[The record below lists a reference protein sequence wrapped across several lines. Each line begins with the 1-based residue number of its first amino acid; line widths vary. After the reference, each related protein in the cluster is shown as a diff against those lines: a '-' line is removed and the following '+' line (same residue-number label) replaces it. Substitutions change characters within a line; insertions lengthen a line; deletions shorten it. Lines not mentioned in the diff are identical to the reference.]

1 MKQNTTRI
9 ILIAIVLAFG
19 GALFYFWKRNQKKD
33 ITFETKQ
40 PYTTN
45 IQLTS
50 IATGKII
57 PDEEVS
63 IRPNINGIVSKV
75 YVEAGEPIEV
85 GDKIAEIRV
94 VPNISNLQSSKNAV
108 SQARIDFENQQKI
121 FDRQDQL
128 YKKGVISINDY
139 DNSKTA
145 FEQAKQRLA
154 AANESYQIVKT
165 GTAKGFNAVANTTV
179 KATVSGVILDVPIK
193 KGNQV
198 IQNNNFNAGTEIAL
212 IADTQKMIFEGTID
226 EGEVGRIKEG
236 MPITVTIGAYP
247 DKKYDASLNYI
258 APKGVEK
265 NGAVE
270 FEIEAKLKLNKSD
283 NLRAGLSANANII
296 LDEVKDVLAID
307 EGLIQYDKETKKP
320 FVEVATGDQ
329 IFEKRDIEIGLS
341 DGIKAEI
348 KSGITKD
355 DAIKEWNALGEP
367 EEKKANRKVH

>member
-9 ILIAIVLAFG
+9 ILIAIVIAFG
-19 GALFYFWKRNQKKD
+19 AALFYFWKRNKKED
-33 ITFETKQ
+33 VVFNTKQ
-40 PYTTN
+40 PYTTD
-45 IQLTS
+45 ISLTS

-75 YVEAGEPIEV
+75 YVTAGQPIKV
-85 GDKIAEIRV
+85 GDKIAEIKV
-94 VPNISNLQSSKNAV
+94 VPNISNLQSSKNSV
-108 SQARIDFENQQKI
+108 SQATIDFNNQKKI
-121 FDRQDQL
+121 FERQEQL

-145 FEQAKQRLA
+145 FDQAKQRLSA
-154 AANESYQIVKT
+154 AKENYQIVKT

-179 KATVSGVILDVPIK
+179 KATISGVVLDVPIK
-193 KGNQV
+193 KGAQV

-212 IADTQKMIFEGTID
+212 IADIKKMIFEGTID

-236 MPITVTIGAYP
+236 MPIKVTVGAYP
-247 DKKYDASLNYI
+247 DKSYDAVLNYI

-270 FEIEAKLKLNKSD
+270 FEIEAKLKLEEED
-283 NLRAGLSANANII
+283 YLRAGLSANANII
-296 LDEVKDVLAID
+296 LDEVKDVLALD
-307 EGLIQYDKETKKP
+307 EGLLQYDKETKKP
-320 FVEVATGDQ
+320 FVEVAVGEQ
-329 IFEKRDIEIGLS
+329 QFERRSVELGLS

-348 KSGITKD
+348 KSGVTKD
-355 DAIKEWNALGEP
+355 DAIKEWNAIGMP
-367 EEKKANRKVH
+367 EDDKKKSKK